1 MRAANG
7 AAFDH
12 RYNRRMASDDDTA
25 YKQLFAHPEMVRDL
39 LLGFVPGTWVRQLDL
54 ASFERVSGSYVGDGG
69 QQRHSDMVWKVRLS
83 GEWIYVYLLLEFQ
96 SRSDP
101 WMALRMQVYVGLL
114 YQDLV
119 KRHELPQPYQ
129 LPAVFPIVL
138 YNGKQPWSAST
149 SLSDM
154 VAPLPIDLQPLQAAQ
169 RYVLID
175 QRRLNSEALSSFGNC
190 AAIAFRVDRLRSEQE
205 ISDELEKWQ
214 IMRPSMC
221 DPTLEMGIANWAANR
236 LRGAGLQRMINQS
249 DVGTGDRAMDV
260 TLFDLLKEALRYQE
274 RLDGHR
280 DRLRKMLIK
289 RFGPLS
295 SRLDKR
301 IERAGMDDLDR
312 WFDRLFDAKSVRE
325 IFADKQSA

>member
-1 MRAANG
+1 
-7 AAFDH
+7 
-12 RYNRRMASDDDTA
+12 MASDDDTA

-39 LLGFVPGTWVRQLDL
+39 LLGFVPGTWVRQLDVT
-54 ASFERVSGSYVGDGG
+54 SFERVSGSYVSDGG

-119 KRHELPQPYQ
+119 KRHELPQPFQ
-129 LPAVFPIVL
+129 LPPVFPVVL
-138 YNGKQPWSAST
+138 YNGKRPWSAST

-154 VAPLPIDLQPLQAAQ
+154 VAPLPVDLQPLQAAQ
-169 RYVLID
+169 RYVLVD
-175 QRRLNSEALSSFGNC
+175 QRRLNSEALSSLGNC
-190 AAIAFRVDRLRSEQE
+190 AAIAFRLDRLRSEQE
-205 ISDELEKWQ
+205 ISDELKKWQ
-214 IMRPSMC
+214 RMRPSMS
-221 DPTLEMGIANWAANR
+221 DLTLEIGIAHWAANR
-236 LRGAGLQRMINQS
+236 LRGVGLQRMINQS
-249 DVGTGDRAMDV
+249 DVSTEDRAMDV

-280 DRLRKMLIK
+280 DRLRQMLIK

-301 IERAGMDDLDR
+301 IERAEMEDLDR
-312 WFDRLFDAKSVRE
+312 WFDRLFEAKTVRE

>member
-1 MRAANG
+1 
-7 AAFDH
+7 
-12 RYNRRMASDDDTA
+12 MASEDDTA

-39 LLGFVPGTWVRQLDL
+39 LLGFVPGTWVQQLDL
-54 ASFERVSGSYVGDGG
+54 ATFERVSGSYVGDGG
-69 QQRHSDMVWKVRLS
+69 QHRHSDMVWKVRLS
-83 GEWIYVYLLLEFQ
+83 GEWIYIYLLLEFQ

-119 KRHELPQPYQ
+119 KRHELPQPFR
-129 LPAVFPIVL
+129 LPPVFPVVL
-138 YNGKQPWSAST
+138 YNGKRPWSAST

-154 VAPLPIDLQPLQAAQ
+154 VAPLPMDLQPLQAAQ
-169 RYVLID
+169 RYVLVD
-175 QRRLNSEALSSFGNC
+175 QHRLNGEALSSLGNC

-205 ISDELEKWQ
+205 MSDELEKWQ
-214 IMRPSMC
+214 RMRPAAP
-221 DPTLEMGIANWAANR
+221 DLTLEMGLAQWAANR
-236 LRGAGLQRMINQS
+236 LRGMGVQRMINRG
-249 DVGTGDRAMDV
+249 DIGTEDQAMNV

-280 DRLRKMLIK
+280 DRLRKILIK

-301 IERAGMDDLDR
+301 IERAEMEDLDR
-312 WFDRLFDAKSVRE
+312 WSDRIFEAKTVRE
-325 IFADKQSA
+325 VFADKQPA